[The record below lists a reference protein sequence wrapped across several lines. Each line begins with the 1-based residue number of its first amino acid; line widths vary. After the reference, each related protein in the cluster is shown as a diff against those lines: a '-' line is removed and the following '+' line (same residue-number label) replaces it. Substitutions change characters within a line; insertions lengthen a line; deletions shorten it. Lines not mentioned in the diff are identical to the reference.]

1 METLHFS
8 CNNVPRVGVLEVD
21 NFGSGL
27 EEQLSCLTTRMRTWA
42 SNNQIEHSQV
52 YITAG
57 MLRQDK
63 RGYPELLGK
72 AYNSRVL
79 LAFLAMCMRALAG
92 QGENDLEVCLAGR
105 VAELMAAWH
114 HFLEM
119 APRYMSLEE
128 ANRLDDTSLRFV
140 QEYKRLA
147 VWAYLG
153 DVRRWKLIPKLH
165 AWRHLNK
172 EMRQSLYNCRFFH
185 AFLDEDAM
193 GSAKRLA
200 KMVHPNLLE
209 LRVLSRSRLAGEKK
223 QPASIPEGPSLWL
236 IPPALGRIPFKATWM
251 FRRSIVD
258 YPVVAKSTYI
268 CNPRFPAIEPTFPK
282 STNYPHQIL
291 RLRHINWQDRFAWE
305 F

>member
-1 METLHFS
+1 MFESTENGPDRWTDFEQDFPERSTVDLVNNCMKTINPMAGIAGFHVKEIKWCSMHCSNIGILLILNGSLVSLLME
-8 CNNVPRVGVLEVD
+8 R
-21 NFGSGL
+21 NFFGNGP
-27 EEQLSCLTTRMRTWA
+27 EEQLHCLTTRMRTWA

-63 RGYPELLGK
+63 RGCPELLGK

-92 QGENDLEVCLAGR
+92 QQEDDLEASLAAR

-114 HFLEM
+114 HFLEV

-128 ANRLDDTSLRFV
+128 ASRLDDTSLRFV
-140 QEYKRLA
+140 LEYKRLA
-147 VWAYLG
+147 VWTYVR

-172 EMRQSLYNCRFFH
+172 EMHQSLYNCRFFH

-209 LRVLSRSRLAGEKK
+209 LRVLSRSLLRYKH
-223 QPASIPEGPSLWL
+223 S
-236 IPPALGRIPFKATWM
+236 
-251 FRRSIVD
+251 
-258 YPVVAKSTYI
+258 
-268 CNPRFPAIEPTFPK
+268 PRK
-282 STNYPHQIL
+282 
-291 RLRHINWQDRFAWE
+291 
-305 F
+305 